1 MALNRNDWRYTRKAP
16 YQSYRWRIGSI
27 ATSQCTHHT
36 CSQCPPSA
44 AKCSIVLPSSLV
56 SLTNFVT
63 SFVLTRVLLDM
74 TQLSVTS
81 FLFCSSSHSL
91 ILANKVSIT
100 ADNRSLSPRLQA
112 VHNLILAS
120 DSTSFGRFGLFLGF
134 ALSICE
140 REFRCC
146 FSGVDCAGVL
156 MLSCGLLRLL
166 ALELYSVAISPSG
179 GFLPP
184 KSTVRLC
191 GPTARYKIAAEL
203 LMCIDHDSNISCTC

>member
-1 MALNRNDWRYTRKAP
+1 MT
-16 YQSYRWRIGSI
+16 
-27 ATSQCTHHT
+27 THHT

-56 SLTNFVT
+56 SLTNFAT
-63 SFVLTRVLLDM
+63 SSVLTRVLLDM

-91 ILANKVSIT
+91 ILANKLSIT
-100 ADNRSLSPRLQA
+100 DDNRSLSPRLQA

-120 DSTSFGRFGLFLGF
+120 DNTSFGRFGLFLGF
-134 ALSICE
+134 ALSMCG

-156 MLSCGLLRLL
+156 TLSLSCGLLLL
-166 ALELYSVAISPSG
+166 PALELYSVATSPSGNGSGLILKLFLSKG

-184 KSTVRLC
+184 KSTIRLC